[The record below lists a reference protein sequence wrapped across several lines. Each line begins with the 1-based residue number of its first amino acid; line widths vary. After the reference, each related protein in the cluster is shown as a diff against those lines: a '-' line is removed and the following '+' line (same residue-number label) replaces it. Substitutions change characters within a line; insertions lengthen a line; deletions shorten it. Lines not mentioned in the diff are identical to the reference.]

1 MPFIPGK
8 RSLWAVL
15 SWKGAIPG
23 SLRPGMPQR
32 GHPNDCGGRVDMPI
46 QKGMEVSIAVSEAV
60 KLANVDVISA
70 YPITPQTHIVEHLAE
85 LGADG
90 ELKAAFIPVESEHSA
105 LSAAV
110 GAAAVGA
117 RAYTATSSQGLALMH
132 EIMFVASSMR
142 IPLVMTVVN
151 RALSAPINIWN
162 DLSDIMA
169 QRDCGW
175 VQLFAI
181 NGQEAVDLTLQAFKI
196 AEDPR
201 VLLPVAVN
209 LDGFVLSHVI
219 EPIELPDQE
228 AVDRFL
234 PVFKPTLRLDP
245 DQPVS
250 MGAFGSPEVFIEVKK
265 QVEEALIGSQK
276 VAAEGW
282 KDFGDIFG
290 RTYKPVESYKAKG
303 AEILLVTMGS
313 ITETAMTAVD
323 SMREKGRKVGL
334 IHIRLWRPF
343 PFKEFF
349 QAIREAKCLAV
360 VDRAL
365 VPGGVGGPGGLE
377 IKSALFEK
385 KERPYGAEV

>member
-1 MPFIPGK
+1 MAE
-8 RSLWAVL
+8 R
-15 SWKGAIPG
+15 
-23 SLRPGMPQR
+23 
-32 GHPNDCGGRVDMPI
+32 
-46 QKGMEVSIAVSEAV
+46 KGMEVSIAVSEAV

-70 YPITPQTHIVEHLAE
+70 YPITPQTHIVEHLSE
-85 LGADG
+85 LVADG
-90 ELKAAFIPVESEHSA
+90 DLKAAFIPVESEHSA

-132 EIMFVASSMR
+132 EIMFIVASIRM
-142 IPLVMTVVN
+142 PMVMTVVN
-151 RALSAPINIWN
+151 RTLSAPINIWN

-169 QRDCGW
+169 ERDTGW
-175 VQLFAI
+175 IQIFGI

-209 LDGFVLSHVI
+209 LDGFILSHVI
-219 EPIELPDQE
+219 EPVIMPDQE

-234 PVFKPTLRLDP
+234 PAYQPTLRLDP
-245 DQPVS
+245 DKPVS
-250 MGAFGSPEVFIEVKK
+250 IGAFGSPDVYMEAKK
-265 QVEEALIGSQK
+265 QLEEALIGSQK
-276 VAAEGW
+276 VTVEVW
-282 KDFGDIFG
+282 KEFGKVFG
-290 RTYKPVESYKAKG
+290 RTYKPIESYKTKD
-303 AEILLVTMGS
+303 AETLLVTMGS

-323 SMREKGRKVGL
+323 ALREKGEKVGL

-349 QAIREAKCLAV
+349 QAIKEAKVLAV

-365 VPGGVGGPGGLE
+365 TPGGMGGPVGME
-377 IKSALFEK
+377 VKSALYGREN
-385 KERPYGAEV
+385 RPYVAAFVAGLGGRDLTVEVFCEMVEQANKYAKTNKEMLYEMIGVREK

>member
-1 MPFIPGK
+1 M
-8 RSLWAVL
+8 A
-15 SWKGAIPG
+15 
-23 SLRPGMPQR
+23 
-32 GHPNDCGGRVDMPI
+32 GR
-46 QKGMEVSIAVSEAV
+46 KGMEVSIAVSEAV

-85 LGADG
+85 LVADG
-90 ELKAAFIPVESEHSA
+90 ELKAAFVPVESEHSA
-105 LSAAV
+105 LSAAI

-117 RAYTATSSQGLALMH
+117 RSYTATSSQGLALMH
-132 EIMFVASSMR
+132 EIMFVASSIR
-142 IPLVMTVVN
+142 LPLVMTVVN

-209 LDGFVLSHVI
+209 LDGFILSHVI
-219 EPIELPDQE
+219 EPVEMPEQE

-234 PVFKPTLRLDP
+234 PVFKPTIRLDP
-245 DQPVS
+245 EQPLS
-250 MGAFGSPEVFIEVKK
+250 IGAFGSPDVFMEAKK
-265 QVEEALIGSQK
+265 QVDEALIGSQK
-276 VAAEGW
+276 VTAEVW
-282 KDFGDIFG
+282 KEFGNIFG
-290 RTYKPVESYKAKG
+290 RTYKPIESYKAKG
-303 AEILLVTMGS
+303 AETLLVTMGS
-313 ITETAMTAVD
+313 ITETAMSAVD
-323 SMREKGRKVGL
+323 ALREKGQKVGL

-349 QAIREAKCLAV
+349 QGIKEAKVLAV

-365 VPGGVGGPGGLE
+365 SPGGIGGPVGLE
-377 IKSALFEK
+377 IKSALFDK
-385 KERPYGAEV
+385 KERPYVAEFVAGLGGRDLTVEVFAEMVAKADRYAQSQKVMQYEMIGVREK

>member
-1 MPFIPGK
+1 MAE
-8 RSLWAVL
+8 R
-15 SWKGAIPG
+15 
-23 SLRPGMPQR
+23 
-32 GHPNDCGGRVDMPI
+32 
-46 QKGMEVSIAVSEAV
+46 KGMEVSIAVSEAV

-70 YPITPQTHIVEHLAE
+70 YPITPQTHIVEHLSE
-85 LGADG
+85 LVADG
-90 ELKAAFIPVESEHSA
+90 ELQAAFVPVESEHSA

-132 EIMFVASSMR
+132 EIMFVVSSIR
-142 IPLVMTVVN
+142 LPLVMTVVN

-209 LDGFVLSHVI
+209 LDGFILSHVV
-219 EPIELPDQE
+219 EPVEMPDQE
-228 AVDRFL
+228 TVDRFL
-234 PVFKPTLRLDP
+234 PVFKPVLRLHP
-245 DQPVS
+245 DQPIS
-250 MGAFGSPEVFIEVKK
+250 IGAFGSPDVFIEVKK

-276 VAAEGW
+276 VTEEVW
-282 KDFGDIFG
+282 KDFGKIFG
-290 RTYKPVESYKAKG
+290 RTYKPIESYKTKG
-303 AEILLVTMGS
+303 AETLLVTMGS

-323 SMREKGRKVGL
+323 AMREKGQKVGL

-349 QAIREAKCLAV
+349 QAIREAKVLAV

-365 VPGGVGGPGGLE
+365 VPGGVGGPVGLE

-385 KERPYGAEV
+385 KERPYVAEFVAGLGGRDLTVEVFAEMASKAERYAKTGKEMRYEMIGVREK

>member
-1 MPFIPGK
+1 MAN
-8 RSLWAVL
+8 R
-15 SWKGAIPG
+15 
-23 SLRPGMPQR
+23 R
-32 GHPNDCGGRVDMPI
+32 
-46 QKGMEVSIAVSEAV
+46 GMEVSIAVSEAV

-70 YPITPQTHIVEHLAE
+70 YPITPQTHIVEHLSE
-85 LGADG
+85 LVADG
-90 ELKAAFIPVESEHSA
+90 ELKAAFVPVESEHSA

-110 GAAAVGA
+110 GAAATGA

-132 EIMFVASSMR
+132 EIMFIVSSIR

-151 RALSAPINIWN
+151 RAISAPINIWN

-169 QRDCGW
+169 ERDTGW
-175 VQLFAI
+175 IQLFGI

-209 LDGFVLSHVI
+209 LDGFILSHVI
-219 EPIELPDQE
+219 EPVEMPDQE

-234 PVFKPTLRLDP
+234 PVYKPTLRLDP
-245 DQPVS
+245 DHPVS
-250 MGAFGSPEVFIEVKK
+250 IGAFGSPDVFTEVKK

-276 VAAEGW
+276 VAAEVW
-282 KDFGDIFG
+282 KDFGNIFG
-290 RTYKPVESYKAKG
+290 RTYKPIESYKAKG
-303 AEILLVTMGS
+303 AETLLVTMGS

-323 SMREKGRKVGL
+323 ALREKGEKVGL

-349 QAIREAKCLAV
+349 QAIKEAKVLAV

-365 VPGGVGGPGGLE
+365 SPGGMGGPVGLE
-377 IKSALFEK
+377 VKSALFAK
-385 KERPYGAEV
+385 KERPYVVDFVAGLGGRDLTVEVFAEMVTKANRYAQTQKEMNYEMIGVREK